1 MSQSAREAAAEL
13 HRQPVEEEETGDEPT
28 SSDWEPFEG
37 LLKQTWEWDEEW
49 NFATQVDEVF
59 LGALITSTLNNDYF
73 LMAISSDGTH
83 HDLAFEHLENA
94 SRVIY
99 RVSYLSD
106 TLPVAKILG
115 HRVSV
120 IFGYG
125 ERIKLVYT
133 DDAAPEHERF
143 GLEEMASPGTLIL
156 QADEDGE
163 YAYAK
168 LELTLNI
175 SEYVGENYGVDT
187 DLLGGHVKT
196 ITRALRSYLQHRAR

>member
-1 MSQSAREAAAEL
+1 MQD
-13 HRQPVEEEETGDEPT
+13 PYEEESTADDPT
-28 SSDWEPFEG
+28 FEDWEPFEA
-37 LLKQTWEWDEEW
+37 LLQQTWEWDEEW

-59 LGALITSTLNNDYF
+59 LGALIVGTLNHDYF
-73 LMAISSDGTH
+73 LMSISSDGTH
-83 HDLAFEHLENA
+83 HDIAFEHLENA
-94 SRVIY
+94 SRVIF

-125 ERIKLVYT
+125 ERIASPHVDT
-133 DDAAPEHERF
+133 AAAELERF

-156 QADEDGE
+156 QADEHSG
-163 YAYAK
+163 YLYAK

-175 SEYVGENYGVDT
+175 SEYVGENYAVDT
-187 DLLGGHVKT
+187 PLLGSHVKT
-196 ITRALRSYLQHRAR
+196 VISALRSYLNHRAR